1 MYTSFSLLGICWLG
15 CIGAVRIQPRLS
27 GYLTQT
33 IQNTVTGHALFTI
46 PLFITENTNQDVVVS
61 DTGRVVVTD
70 RGGRLRFSYT
80 GPPSGSQS
88 LH

>member
-1 MYTSFSLLGICWLG
+1 MYRRCPNSAKI
-15 CIGAVRIQPRLS
+15 IRYDRI

-33 IQNTVTGHALFTI
+33 IQNTTTGHALFTI

-70 RGGRLRFSYT
+70 RSGGLRFPYT
-80 GPPSGSQS
+80 GPP
-88 LH
+88 